1 MKQENLRSRQRKLI
15 ARAVAAVGLG
25 TVALWTNAHAGTFT
39 WAGTFTPAVGDWSAA
54 SNWSPNSAAPGSAD
68 LALFGLAGGS
78 TTAGQVTNNVDV
90 NTTVSSLWYAG
101 GQAAASGSIFTTTQ
115 IPTGVTLTISNTGT
129 GNSFVVG
136 TEQSTDN
143 TVVTAA
149 AVTGA
154 GSLVVNNPQGVF
166 TVRQG
171 AAANGTQK
179 ATLDMSGLV

>member
-1 MKQENLRSRQRKLI
+1 
-15 ARAVAAVGLG
+15 
-25 TVALWTNAHAGTFT
+25 
-39 WAGTFTPAVGDWSAA
+39 
-54 SNWSPNSAAPGSAD
+54 
-68 LALFGLAGGS
+68 
-78 TTAGQVTNNVDV
+78 
-90 NTTVSSLWYAG
+90 
-101 GQAAASGSIFTTTQ
+101 
-115 IPTGVTLTISNTGT
+115 
-129 GNSFVVG
+129 FVVG

-179 ATLDMSGLV
+179 ATLDMSGLVKFTANVNEFQIGVGSSTVGGRATGTITLAQNNVITANTIRDGWQNSAN